1 MEIEQRKIR
10 YRTPVRIISYG
21 GDIANVDSLLKEK
34 DQQIYLSESDVLSVK
49 GAGYVV
55 LDFGEELCGGIRI
68 LTNIGPKMHP
78 EMKIR
83 IRLGESVSETYSEI
97 NLDGGATNDHA
108 MRDVYASLPAFSDQS
123 FLDSGFRFARIDFL
137 ADSEVYHPIKSI
149 LAKEW
154 YRDLKVINHYQ
165 GKDELLNKIF
175 DTASKTVTLCI
186 QNRIWDGIKRD
197 RLVWIGDMEPEIH
210 AILHLY
216 GKIPEIEETIKTA
229 ELSNSMPCWVNGI
242 PSYSAWYLLIAY
254 DIYKYNNNKKFVIE
268 HKDYFNQILDLF
280 DKSLVDGKLD
290 FTKVNL
296 PIAMPY
302 FIDWP
307 TYREDNEEERR
318 DAVTMLLQYI
328 FPKVLEMYEE
338 SQLDI
343 SLINKII
350 NKLNKIDIQMPTTK
364 VFVAF
369 YQLLHKDDASYQLLI
384 KDGAKGFST
393 FMSYYLL
400 KAIAQ
405 KDKEKAKELLKE
417 YYGAMLNRGATSFWE
432 DFNIEWLKGSSR
444 IDELPKE
451 GEKDLHGDYG
461 GYCYKGFR
469 HSLCHGWSAGPVSFL
484 LEEDK

>member
-216 GKIPEIEETIKTA
+216 GNIPEIEETIKTA
-229 ELSNSMPCWVNGI
+229 ELSNPMPCWVNGI